1 MHVRMNTIFGD
12 RDKTAAVL
20 DYLEGRDRV
29 VVEAAVGNGG
39 LATYVDWDSG
49 VIVAASYWD
58 EPLRSSEPVLTS
70 VRRDVELL
78 AGGTVTAEQYEV
90 TAKVWHSRP
99 GRGAAVLLHGAQ
111 LESARLDEAILF
123 LNGVLLPELVRCEG
137 LCIAEILVD
146 ADSSSAIVFTVWEGE
161 HVAGDASPAVEALR
175 DRGVDHGVKFVT
187 TTRYSLF
194 GVSQG
199 GVPGAERW
207 PPFPR
212 FGPLSVPVRRP

>member
-1 MHVRMNTIFGD
+1 MNTIFGD

-20 DYLEGRDRV
+20 DYIESRDRAA
-29 VVEAAVGNGG
+29 VEAAIGNGG
-39 LATYVDWDSG
+39 LTTYADWDSG

-58 EPLRSSEPVLTS
+58 EPLRSSEAVLTK

-90 TAKVWHSRP
+90 TAKIWHSRP
-99 GRGAAVLLHGAQ
+99 GRGAAVLLHGVQ
-111 LESARLDEAILF
+111 LESARLDDAILF
-123 LNGVLLPELVRCEG
+123 LNVVLLPELARCEE

-146 ADSSSAIVFTVWEGE
+146 PDSSSAIVFTVWESE
-161 HVAGDASPAVEALR
+161 HVAWDASPAVEALR

-187 TTRYSLF
+187 TTPYTLF

-212 FGPLSVPVRRP
+212 FGPLPVPVRHP

>member
-20 DYLEGRDRV
+20 DYIESRDRAA
-29 VVEAAVGNGG
+29 VEAAVGNGG
-39 LATYVDWDSG
+39 LVTYADWDSG

-58 EPLRSSEPVLTS
+58 EPLRSSEAVLTE

-78 AGGTVTAEQYEV
+78 AGGTVTAERYEV

-99 GRGAAVLLHGAQ
+99 GRGAAVLLHGVQ
-111 LESARLDEAILF
+111 LESARLEAILF
-123 LNGVLLPELVRCEG
+123 LNGELLPELARCEG
-137 LCIAEILVD
+137 LRTAEILVD
-146 ADSSSAIVFTVWEGE
+146 VDSSSAIVFTVWQSER
-161 HVAGDASPAVEALR
+161 VAGEASPAVEALR

-187 TTRYSLF
+187 ITPYTLF
-194 GVSQG
+194 GVSRG

-212 FGPLSVPVRRP
+212 FGPLPVPVRHP